1 MSDWYSRTKA
11 LLRLLILPVCIIVVA
26 IINPAIA
33 EQRQHDS
40 VGRGAEDRIAYH
52 EKGRAIYNF
61 RCYFCHGY
69 SGDARTLTTTFINPP
84 PRDFSRT
91 ALGALSRQQMLE
103 AVTHGKPGT
112 AMTAFSR
119 VLDPQQISM
128 VVDFIRV
135 EFMQNGLVNTR
146 YHTVQNGWPDHQRYA
161 PAFPFATG
169 EIALDKPWQELTEE
183 QVRGKRLFLASCI
196 TCHDRSHVMDEGLI
210 WKKQSISYPRNN
222 YSHTRIDAVS
232 SASIYAQHDISPE
245 IASLSPEEQSG
256 KALWLQNCAF
266 CHAADGSGQNWIG
279 SFLEPPPRD
288 LRDPDF
294 MSAMS
299 VEMMTRSIENGLK
312 NTSMPAWKNVLDKSQ
327 IRHII
332 SYISRAFHP
341 LNNSLVDP
349 RNTGH

>member
-1 MSDWYSRTKA
+1 MLAPSSRAEVGQLTPVPSD
-11 LLRLLILPVCIIVVA
+11 
-26 IINPAIA
+26 
-33 EQRQHDS
+33 QR
-40 VGRGAEDRIAYH
+40 VTEKTEYH
-52 EKGRAIYNF
+52 EQGRDIYNF

-84 PRDFSRT
+84 PRDFTRSG
-91 ALGALSRQQMLE
+91 LNELSRPLMIE
-103 AVTHGKPGT
+103 AVTHGKTGT
-112 AMTAFSR
+112 AMTSFSR
-119 VLDPQQISM
+119 VLNTRQISA

-135 EFMQNGLVNTR
+135 EFMQHGRVNTR

-183 QVRGKRLFLASCI
+183 ETLGKQLFLTSCI
-196 TCHDRSHVMDEGLI
+196 PCHDRSHVVDEGLI

-245 IASLSPEEQSG
+245 VPSLSFDELSG
-256 KALWLQNCAF
+256 KKLWLDNCAF

-288 LRDPDF
+288 LRNPEF
-294 MSAMS
+294 MSSMTA
-299 VEMMTRSIENGLK
+299 EMLTRSIENGLK
-312 NTSMPAWKNVLDKSQ
+312 NTSMPAWKHVLDESQ
-327 IRHII
+327 IRQIV
-332 SYISRAFHP
+332 SYISKAFHP
-341 LNNSLVDP
+341 LKKL
-349 RNTGH
+349 